1 MRVKS
6 LVLIATVLAVFNSAI
21 AVSGNNRKKSEDK
34 DWAQFYRY
42 AGKNDSLTIAPSVV
56 FMGNSI
62 TDNWAKIRPD
72 FFKKH
77 NIAGRGISGQVSS
90 QMLVRFHSDVIDLNP
105 KAVVILSGTNDIA
118 RNNGYIS
125 LEHICDN
132 IKSMCQ
138 LAKFNGIQPIIASV
152 LPCADYSWRKD
163 LSPADD
169 IRELNR
175 MLKEYAEKNG
185 FDYVDYYSAFVD
197 ERGGLPE
204 ELSNDGCH
212 PNEKAYE
219 IMERIV
225 MRSIKRYVK

>member
-1 MRVKS
+1 MKTR
-6 LVLIATVLAVFNSAI
+6 LLAVCSVVVI
-21 AVSGNNRKKSEDK
+21 ALSLIMCFAGNTKKTDK

-42 AGKNDSLTIAPSVV
+42 AGKNDSLAVTPDVV

-62 TDNWAKIRPD
+62 TDNWAKMRPD
-72 FFKKH
+72 FFLKH

-90 QMLVRFHSDVIDLNP
+90 QMLVRFQSDVVNLKP

-118 RNNGYIS
+118 RNNGQIS

-138 LAKFNGIQPIIASV
+138 IAMYNGIRPIIASV
-152 LPCADYSWRKD
+152 LPCAGYSWRKD
-163 LSPADD
+163 LSPAED
-169 IRELNR
+169 IKTLNK

-185 FDYVDYYSAFVD
+185 FGFVDYYSALVD

-204 ELSNDGCH
+204 CFTKDGCH
-212 PNEKAYE
+212 PNDKAYE
-219 IMERIV
+219 KMEYIV
-225 MRSIKRYVK
+225 LKALQGYLK

>member
-1 MRVKS
+1 MKTKALL
-6 LVLIATVLAVFNSAI
+6 LVATVLVVLSSAFT
-21 AVSGNNRKKSEDK
+21 ASGNNKQKAEDK

-42 AGKNDSLTIAPSVV
+42 AEMNDTLTKAPAVV

-62 TDNWAKIRPD
+62 TDNWAKMRPD

-90 QMLVRFHSDVIDLNP
+90 QMLVRFQSDVINLNP

-118 RNNGYIS
+118 KNNGTIT

-138 LAKFNGIQPIIASV
+138 LAKCNGIHPIIASV
-152 LPCADYSWRKD
+152 LPCAGFSWRKD
-163 LSPADD
+163 VAPAEE
-169 IRELNR
+169 IRKLNA
-175 MLKEYAEKNG
+175 MLKEYARENG
-185 FDYVDYYSAFVD
+185 FVYVDYHSALVD

-204 ELSNDGCH
+204 VLSKDGCH
-212 PNEKAYE
+212 PNEKAYG
-219 IMERIV
+219 IMEKII
-225 MRSIKRYVK
+225 MKAIKRYVE